1 MKSLL
6 DFFPLMVFFAGY
18 YGAKQWPELAETF
31 INSMLGVLG
40 LSTPLPADQI
50 DMAAATQLAM
60 LATVA
65 QVAILIAFRQRVDKI
80 LWITLVIIVVMSIAT
95 LVFHDPAIIKW
106 RSTVLDWLFGL
117 ILLGGEVLFGKN
129 LIRAM
134 LGSQIQLPDTIWR
147 HLNLSWIAY
156 FALSGILNLFVAAQ
170 FSEETWVTFN
180 MFGGP
185 ALTLLFMVGQGFYL
199 ARFIEPPSE
208 AS

>member
-65 QVAILIAFRQRVDKI
+65 QVAILIAFRHRVDKI
-80 LWITLVIIVVMSIAT
+80 LWITLVIVVVMSIAT
-95 LVFHDPAIIKW
+95 LIFHDPAIIKW